1 MEPEDAEGSQ
11 VDGTEEGKGDASM
24 AHRDARGRDL
34 DRACRRSGPRGR
46 RPSAGEAPLLRGAG
60 VFVGVVSLAIVM
72 PVCLALF
79 ADRRLLRAE
88 RLVEDPEPVVQQS
101 LVDRERGQEPD
112 HVVVGPGLQDH
123 ESFTQAPLHDRV
135 PVGAG

>member
-1 MEPEDAEGSQ
+1 MEPK
-11 VDGTEEGKGDASM
+11 KGRPM
-24 AHRDARGRDL
+24 
-34 DRACRRSGPRGR
+34 RRWLIAMLAAAIWTALAAAPALAGGAPVPAKP
-46 RPSAGEAPLLRGAG
+46 PSYAALG

-72 PVCLALF
+72 PVCLALL